1 MDPQLPTSGYDF
13 IWIIAA
19 GGALLPVATTVLL
32 ALILREAIRIRRGL
46 EKKE

>member
-1 MDPQLPTSGYDF
+1 MNPQLPASGYDF
-13 IWIIAA
+13 LWIIAA
-19 GGALLPVATTVLL
+19 GSALVPVATTVLL